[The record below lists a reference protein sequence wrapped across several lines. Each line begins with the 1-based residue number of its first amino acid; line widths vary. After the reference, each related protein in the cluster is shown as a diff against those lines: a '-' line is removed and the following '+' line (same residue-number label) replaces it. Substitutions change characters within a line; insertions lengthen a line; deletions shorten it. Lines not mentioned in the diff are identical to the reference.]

1 MASTFRSAIRCS
13 GAGSRVSFRR
23 QIATAPTQTFS
34 SISHPP
40 HSRRTQICITKRNTS
55 FTTIPTR
62 QLNTTAHGAQTADQP
77 KEDVEET
84 RLDIPAFQFSNI
96 FPGGVLP
103 PTKTLKVNIDGQPF
117 TFDNVFLRDSCTC
130 PTCVDLS
137 TQQKLFTTS
146 DIPVDIYPRRA
157 RVSNG
162 KLKIEWSHSLS
173 KSAVAEEKVNNYHWS
188 FYDVEFLKNSS
199 VPVLS
204 VRSNMSD
211 WRRVFWDRRS
221 MVRDVFWIEYGEW
234 MHNDVEFAKA
244 LKQLSLYGLI
254 FIKNVPD
261 GKQIDRVAPMARR
274 VGNLKNTFY
283 GETWSVQSVPESKNI
298 AYTSLDLGLHMDL
311 LYFESPPGL
320 QFLHCVESS
329 VVGGSSYF
337 VDAFRAAFML
347 QQSAPRVFDTLT
359 KFPVNFHY
367 HNDSRHYRFARPIVV
382 MKGLNE
388 NYHPENGIDHMN
400 WAPPF
405 QAPFTMDHNGA
416 MVSGSST
423 WRTFLKGIAALNEMF
438 EDPLNQFELQLS
450 PGDCAVFFNRRILHA
465 RRGFDA
471 SSGRRRLTGGYV
483 DIDAFESACRVMAER
498 FPDGG
503 KGKKGKGGAG
513 GSEYEYLAGGS
524 SGGFGHNQWT

>member
-1 MASTFRSAIRCS
+1 MASTFRSAVRCT
-13 GAGSRVSFRR
+13 GTGSRVALQR
-23 QIATAPTQTFS
+23 QIPKYTAAPVRTFS
-34 SISHPP
+34 SIPSHP
-40 HSRRTQICITKRNTS
+40 RRTQICIAKKRSCNLTT
-55 FTTIPTR
+55 TTIQTR
-62 QLNTTAHGAQTADQP
+62 QLNGAAAQP
-77 KEDVEET
+77 ATKPEEFVEDT
-84 RLDIPAFQFSNI
+84 RLDIPAFQFNNI

-130 PTCVDLS
+130 PSCVDLS
-137 TQQKLFTTS
+137 TQQKLFVTS
-146 DIPVDIYPRRA
+146 DIPIDIYPRRC
-157 RVSNG
+157 RVANG
-162 KLKIEWSHSLS
+162 KLKIEWSHPLS
-173 KSAVAEEKVNNYHWS
+173 KSAVPEERVNDYHWS

-199 VPVLS
+199 LPILS

-221 MVRDVFWIEYGEW
+221 MVRDVFWIEHGEW

-261 GKQIDRVAPMARR
+261 GKRIDRVTPMARR

-283 GETWSVQSVPESKNI
+283 GETWNVESVPESKNI

-320 QFLHCVESS
+320 QFLHCVESD

-347 QQSAPRVFDTLT
+347 QQSAPQIFNTLT

-367 HNDSRHYRFARPIVV
+367 HNDSKHYRFARPIVV

-405 QAPFTMDHNGA
+405 QAPFTMDDNGA
-416 MVSGSST
+416 MVSGSAK
-423 WRTFLKGIAALNEMF
+423 WRTFLKGMASLNGMF
-438 EDPLNQFELQLS
+438 EDPANQFELQLS

-471 SSGRRRLTGGYV
+471 RSGRRRLTGGYV

-498 FPDGG
+498 FPDQRRKKGG
-503 KGKKGKGGAG
+503 KEST
-513 GSEYEYLAGGS
+513 GSEFEYLAG
-524 SGGFGHNQWT
+524 SGGFGYNQWT